1 MSTADD
7 VGVCVYVCMCMCRAS
22 PTSETPPA
30 GLRWLGALART
41 RKGTIGD
48 PGAALCSAAGRALC
62 HCAAGMARRE
72 AMKMRDKLVAMPV
85 RRDCPLGVRQ
95 GMPGL
100 RAVCRGCRLVALASV
115 IIILQ
120 EDELPVKLVGG
131 SWKARTVRASTQR
144 TQNERKKQIQGR
156 RASTVVVGI

>member
-1 MSTADD
+1 
-7 VGVCVYVCMCMCRAS
+7 
-22 PTSETPPA
+22 
-30 GLRWLGALART
+30 
-41 RKGTIGD
+41 
-48 PGAALCSAAGRALC
+48 
-62 HCAAGMARRE
+62 MARRE

-100 RAVCRGCRLVALASV
+100 RVVCRGCRLVALASV

-131 SWKARTVRASTQR
+131 SWKARTVRASAQH
-144 TQNERKKQIQGR
+144 TQNERERQIQGR